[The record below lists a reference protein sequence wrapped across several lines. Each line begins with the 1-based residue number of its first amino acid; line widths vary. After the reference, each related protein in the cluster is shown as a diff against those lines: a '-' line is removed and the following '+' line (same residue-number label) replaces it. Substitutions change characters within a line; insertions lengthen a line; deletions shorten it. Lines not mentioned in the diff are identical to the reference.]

1 MISSLH
7 ESCYNAVDYAISETR
22 SASETGVKH
31 FTKERQG
38 EALTRFVLLLSDQ
51 QVLAGLAVLIQAI
64 ANSFCVTR
72 YELLLVVSLT

>member
-1 MISSLH
+1 M
-7 ESCYNAVDYAISETR
+7 
-22 SASETGVKH
+22 KH

-38 EALTRFVLLLSDQ
+38 EALTHFVLLLNDQ

>member
-1 MISSLH
+1 VIPSLH
-7 ESCYNAVDYAISETR
+7 ESCYNAVDYAISETGAHLR
-22 SASETGVKH
+22 RVKH

-38 EALTRFVLLLSDQ
+38 EALTHFVLLLNDQ

-64 ANSFCVTR
+64 ANSFYVTR